1 MNKFKKLLLKC
12 KLNFIKR
19 VAPEMVTHWNEDGK
33 KITFYQTY
41 SFDENIKPVVIKK
54 PIWLRLIQLIAYGK
68 LK

>member
-1 MNKFKKLLLKC
+1 MNKSKKLLLKY

-19 VAPEMVTHWNEDGK
+19 VAPEVVTHWSEDNR

-54 PIWLRLIQLIAYGK
+54 PIWLRLIELIAYGK